1 MSSAFTN
8 HAQETL
14 AVYHA
19 AYQAGWKDC
28 FEKYV
33 APKHATAEFT
43 EADRLAAEREFNRIV
58 GISDETLDEIYEGR
72 DKLCKCKSE
81 NGVVDVCDYHDRE
94 YKQSDAENEYWSG
107 LDAERT

>member
-28 FEKYV
+28 YEKYV

-43 EADRLAAEREFNRIV
+43 EQDALNAAREFDHIV
-58 GISDETLDEIYEGR
+58 GLCDCQRETGVQDCSKG
-72 DKLCKCKSE
+72 E
-81 NGVVDVCDYHDRE
+81 N
-94 YKQSDAENEYWSG
+94 
-107 LDAERT
+107 